1 MTAQQTSSSNKVAR
15 ILIVD
20 DHPIVRR
27 GLAQLISQ
35 EPDLEVCGEA
45 ADIADA
51 VEEVRAKS
59 PDLAVIDIS
68 LKSGSGIE
76 LIKQIKSMNSAVKLL
91 VSSMYDESLYAERAL
106 RAGAMGYINKEQALD
121 NIIDAIR
128 QVLRGRVYLSRDMT
142 NQMLQRSVRGEQVDR
157 PLIDALSSR
166 ELEVFELIGRGLSTS
181 QIAHRLHRSVK
192 TIETHRE
199 NIKVKLNLSSGSQ
212 LTCRA
217 VQWVLE
223 NS

>member
-1 MTAQQTSSSNKVAR
+1 MAARKAAPGRKGAR

-27 GLAQLISQ
+27 GLTELISQ
-35 EPDLEVCGEA
+35 MPDLEVCGEA
-45 ADIADA
+45 ADIPDA
-51 VEEVRAKS
+51 IEQVRSKS
-59 PDLAVIDIS
+59 PDLAVVDIS

-76 LIKQIKSMNSAVKLL
+76 LIKQMKAIDDRIRVL
-91 VSSMYDESLYAERAL
+91 VSSVHDESLFAERAL

-128 QVLRGRVYLSRDMT
+128 QVLRGKVYLSGDLT
-142 NQMLQRSVRGEQVDR
+142 NRMIRRSVHGEQVER

-166 ELEVFELIGRGLSTS
+166 ELEIFELIGRGLSTS
-181 QIAHRLHRSVK
+181 QIAQRLHRSVK

-199 NIKVKLNLSSGSQ
+199 NIKLKLNLSSGAQ
-212 LTCRA
+212 LTRRA

-223 NS
+223 SS